1 MPLAINPIGSTLY
14 TPRALQRIDDT
25 VTPLQAR
32 QGLDTTSPNSAD
44 AVNERLQ
51 LAREANQ
58 QRFEERQRLAEQRRE
73 ELRDEQTEQLRRN
86 AEEANLALQE
96 RLQQLQI
103 EQNLEAQ
110 RAAADEQALQNQA
123 SIDDALAQQRLQV
136 DANQA
141 TFGQQQATV
150 GPRVAAE
157 AISVYQ
163 ETQQTSVS
171 VGQGV
176 IV

>member
-32 QGLDTTSPNSAD
+32 QGVNASPNSQE
-44 AVNERLQ
+44 VTERLQ

-58 QRFEERQRLAEQRRE
+58 QRFEERQRIADQRRE

-96 RLQQLQI
+96 RLQQVQA
-103 EQNLEAQ
+103 ERNLEAQ
-110 RAAADEQALQNQA
+110 RVAADEQSVQSQA
-123 SIDDALAQQRLQV
+123 SIDDALAQQRLQL

-141 TFGQQQATV
+141 TFGQEQTGV

-163 ETQQTSVS
+163 QTQQTSVS

>member
-25 VTPLQAR
+25 VSPLQQR
-32 QGLDTTSPNSAD
+32 QGLDTRPSAD
-44 AVNERLQ
+44 EVNERLQ

-58 QRFEERQRLAEQRRE
+58 QRFEERQRIADQRRE
-73 ELRDEQTEQLRRN
+73 ELRDEQTEQLRRD

-96 RLQQLQI
+96 RLQQLQV

-110 RAAADEQALQNQA
+110 RAADEQALQNQA
-123 SIDDALAQQRLQV
+123 SIDDALAQQRLQI

-141 TFGQQQATV
+141 TFGEQQAAV

-163 ETQQTSVS
+163 ETQQTSVT

>member
-25 VTPLQAR
+25 VTPLQQR
-32 QGLDTTSPNSAD
+32 QGLDTRPSAD
-44 AVNERLQ
+44 EVNERLQ

-58 QRFEERQRLAEQRRE
+58 QRFEERQRIADQRRE

-96 RLQQLQI
+96 RLQQLQV

-123 SIDDALAQQRLQV
+123 SIDDALAQQRLQI

-141 TFGQQQATV
+141 TFGEQQAAV

-163 ETQQTSVS
+163 ETQQTSVT

>member
-25 VTPLQAR
+25 VTPLQQR
-32 QGLDTTSPNSAD
+32 QGLDTRPSAD
-44 AVNERLQ
+44 EVNERLQ

-58 QRFEERQRLAEQRRE
+58 ERFEERQRIADQRRE

-96 RLQQLQI
+96 RLQQLQV

-110 RAAADEQALQNQA
+110 RAADEQALQNQA
-123 SIDDALAQQRLQV
+123 SIDDALAQQRLQI

-141 TFGQQQATV
+141 TFGEQQAAV

-163 ETQQTSVS
+163 ETQQTSVT